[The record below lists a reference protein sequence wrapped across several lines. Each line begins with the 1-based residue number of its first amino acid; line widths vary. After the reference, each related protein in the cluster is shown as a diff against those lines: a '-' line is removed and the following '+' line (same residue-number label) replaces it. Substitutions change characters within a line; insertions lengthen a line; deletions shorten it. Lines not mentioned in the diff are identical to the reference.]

1 MAQTWCS
8 SWRYRKYT
16 SVHNSRGHSSWDWEV
31 VHTGL
36 NIRAAWGKG
45 ERTPQAPIQAPVYR
59 DFSKISSKSEN
70 TGLHYFKKNHTA
82 LKKLF
87 PPFMVFL
94 LVQESKER
102 KKERKR
108 KDIYCACICVT
119 HCGRAEHFKRAQLPL
134 VILGTLHFGC

>member
-1 MAQTWCS
+1 MARSWCS

-82 LKKLF
+82 LKNCFLHLWCSYLF
-87 PPFMVFL
+87 RKAK
-94 LVQESKER
+94 KEK
-102 KKERKR
+102 KKEREKTY
-108 KDIYCACICVT
+108 IVHVYVSHT
-119 HCGRAEHFKRAQLPL
+119 VEGLS
-134 VILGTLHFGC
+134 TLNVHNCH